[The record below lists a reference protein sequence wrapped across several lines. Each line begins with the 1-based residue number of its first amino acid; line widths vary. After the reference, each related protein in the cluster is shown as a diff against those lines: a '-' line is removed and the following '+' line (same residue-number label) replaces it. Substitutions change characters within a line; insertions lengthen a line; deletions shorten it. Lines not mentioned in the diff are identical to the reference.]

1 MPFFAR
7 WAASIRHVPG
17 ARPHESILID
27 TFSFEA
33 RPRWLAWLL
42 EPLMHLAFV
51 WETRKRLDALREHF
65 SNRSL
70 D

>member
-1 MPFFAR
+1 
-7 WAASIRHVPG
+7 
-17 ARPHESILID
+17 
-27 TFSFEA
+27 
-33 RPRWLAWLL
+33 
-42 EPLMHLAFV
+42 MHLAFV